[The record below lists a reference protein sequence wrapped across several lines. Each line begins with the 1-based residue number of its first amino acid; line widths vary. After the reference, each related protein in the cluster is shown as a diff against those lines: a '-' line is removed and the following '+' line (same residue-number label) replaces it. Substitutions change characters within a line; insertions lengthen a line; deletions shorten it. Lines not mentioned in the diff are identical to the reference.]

1 MFSLRAVATVGGMT
15 LISRLLG
22 FVREILIAGI
32 LGTGPMAEAFIVA
45 MRLPNLLRQMFA
57 EGAFSAAFIPIFTRH
72 LTQEGE
78 RGARHFAE
86 QVLSI
91 MLLLLLVLTL
101 AAEIAM
107 PWLIQLFA
115 PGFDVSPEK
124 FNATVLFT
132 SITFPYILFM
142 SLCSLQGGML
152 NGLQKFAHTAAA
164 PIILN
169 VVLVT
174 TLWFVEGDD
183 FFVAQT
189 LSWAV
194 AGAGL
199 AQFLFLT
206 GACHKAGIVLRLTWP
221 RLTPEVKRL
230 GRLMLPGLFGA
241 SVTQINLVV
250 STILASLHPGAVSY
264 IYYADRLYQLPLAL
278 IGTAI
283 GVVLLPSLTKALRG
297 EEPAIAMRMHNRAL
311 ELGLLFSLPSMVGLM
326 VASAPIV
333 TTLYQRGAFTAA
345 DSAAVSLAL
354 VIMASGLPAYIG
366 LKALTVG
373 FLAREDTG
381 TPFRFAVI
389 SVAVNIAISA
399 ALTPTYGFIGVATG
413 MMVAAWVNAALLTWT
428 LWRRG
433 FLVFDQRFR
442 RFLPRQFLACIGLG
456 LVTWLVSHLI
466 WPGGEAATTQR
477 VIATV
482 IIIIAGA
489 VTFASLALLLRATS
503 LGDLR
508 MLRRTR

>member
-72 LTQEGE
+72 LTEEGE
-78 RGARHFAE
+78 AGARQFAE

-91 MLLLLLVLTL
+91 MLVLLLALTL
-101 AAEIAM
+101 VAELTM
-107 PWLIQLFA
+107 PWLIQIFA
-115 PGFDVSPEK
+115 PGFDELPEK
-124 FNATVLFT
+124 FAATVLFT

-142 SLCSLQGGML
+142 SFCSLQGGML

-169 VVLVT
+169 VILVT
-174 TLWFVEGDD
+174 TLWLVEGDD

-199 AQFLFLT
+199 VQFLFLT
-206 GACHKAGIVLRLTWP
+206 GACAKAGMILRLTWP

-241 SVTQINLVV
+241 SVTQINLVI
-250 STILASLHPGAVSY
+250 STILASLHPGAISY

-297 EEPAIAMRMHNRAL
+297 DEPGIAMRMHNRAL
-311 ELGLLFSLPSMVGLM
+311 ELGLLLSLPSMVGLM
-326 VASAPIV
+326 VASLPIV
-333 TTLYQRGAFTAA
+333 TTLYQRRAFTAD

-354 VIMASGLPAYIG
+354 IIMAAGLPAYIG

-381 TPFRFAVI
+381 TPFRFAVV

-399 ALTPTYGFIGVATG
+399 MLTPSYGFVGVATG

-428 LWRRG
+428 LHRRG
-433 FLVFDQRFR
+433 FLIFDARFR

-456 LVTWLVSHLI
+456 LVTWLAAELA
-466 WPGGEAATTQR
+466 WPGGTATTSQR

-482 IIIIAGA
+482 IIVGAGA
-489 VTFASLALLLRATS
+489 VAFAALALLLRVTS

>member
-57 EGAFSAAFIPIFTRH
+57 EGAFSAAFIPIFTRRMVE
-72 LTQEGE
+72 EGAG
-78 RGARHFAE
+78 GARRFAE
-86 QVLSI
+86 QVLSVML
-91 MLLLLLVLTL
+91 MLLLALTL
-101 AAEIAM
+101 AAELAM

-115 PGFDVSPEK
+115 PGFDVLPEK
-124 FNATVLFT
+124 FAATVLFT

-152 NGLQKFAHTAAA
+152 NGLQKFAHTAAV

-169 VVLVT
+169 LVLVT

-183 FFVAQT
+183 FRVAQT

-194 AGAGL
+194 VGAGL

-206 GACHKAGIVLRLTWP
+206 GACHKAGIVLRLVLP
-221 RLTPEVKRL
+221 RLTPEVRRL
-230 GRLMLPGLFGA
+230 GRLMLPGLIGA

-250 STILASLHPGAVSY
+250 STILASLHPGAISY

-283 GVVLLPSLTKALRG
+283 GVVLLPSLTRALRDSD
-297 EEPAIAMRMHNRAL
+297 PAVAMRMHNRAL
-311 ELGLLFSLPSMVGLM
+311 ELGLLLSLPSMVGLM
-326 VASAPIV
+326 VAAQPIIV
-333 TTLYQRGAFTAA
+333 TLYERGKFTAS
-345 DSAAVSLAL
+345 DSEAVALAL
-354 VIMASGLPAYIG
+354 LIMAAGLPAYVG

-373 FLAREDTG
+373 FLAREDTT
-381 TPFRFAVI
+381 TPFKFAVV
-389 SVAVNIAISA
+389 SVLVNISISA
-399 ALTPTYGFIGVATG
+399 ALTPRYGFVGVAFG

-428 LWRRG
+428 LMRRG
-433 FLVFDQRFR
+433 FLVFDERFQ
-442 RFLPRQFLACIGLG
+442 RFLPRQLAACAGLA
-456 LVTWLVSHLI
+456 
-466 WPGGEAATTQR
+466 AATWASILAFWPEGDAVTAHR
-477 VIATV
+477 VVATGL
-482 IIIIAGA
+482 IIAVGA
-489 VTFASLALLLRATS
+489 IVFAVLALLLRVTS
-503 LGDLR
+503 RSDLS
-508 MLRRTR
+508 MLRRKR